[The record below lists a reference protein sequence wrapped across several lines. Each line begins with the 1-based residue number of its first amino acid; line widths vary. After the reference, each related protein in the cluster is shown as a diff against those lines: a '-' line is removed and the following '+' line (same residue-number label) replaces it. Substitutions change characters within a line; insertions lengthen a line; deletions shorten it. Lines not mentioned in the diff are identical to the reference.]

1 MHVRDVRASVAWR
14 ACQACISSGWPLNTS
29 VPARH
34 IREVSTRFSRP
45 KGSSDQ
51 ELGLLDEEV
60 PAVPVLL
67 ARLEDAE
74 LPEGSFDSVVA
85 ATSMHW
91 VNLSI
96 GLPKVHAALREGGL
110 LAVWR
115 NRFGDDSVSTEF
127 RRRVEQIVAR
137 RGPRGTG
144 APRADDRPVMEELA
158 AGGWFE
164 LVRTEHWRWSIDLKT
179 DQVRR
184 LFRTFSDWT
193 DDEVEAVAQAAEE
206 LGGEVTE
213 HYRSVLHVLRKAR
226 LVAEI

>member
-1 MHVRDVRASVAWR
+1 MHFERMAAEYVSARPPYPRGVYEVLKAEGVIGPGTRLLEIGAGAGLATRELVRSGSEVVAIEPGR
-14 ACQACISSGWPLNTS
+14 KL
-29 VPARH
+29 V
-34 IREVSTRFSRP
+34 
-45 KGSSDQ
+45 
-51 ELGLLDEEV
+51 GLLDEEV

-127 RRRVEQIVAR
+127 RRRVEQIVAS

-158 AGGWFE
+158 AGDGSSRYGPSTG
-164 LVRTEHWRWSIDLKT
+164 VG
-179 DQVRR
+179 R
-184 LFRTFSDWT
+184 LT
-193 DDEVEAVAQAAEE
+193 
-206 LGGEVTE
+206 
-213 HYRSVLHVLRKAR
+213 
-226 LVAEI
+226 